1 MNRRLQPVAAA
12 LLAAFS
18 TSPAFA
24 QANQANQSTTALPEV
39 TVRDNATPDDYAPAV
54 SNAGGKI
61 PTAIRDIPQTVTVI
75 NRAVLESQGAA
86 TLTDALRNVPGITLG
101 AGEGGVIG
109 DNINIRGYSAR
120 TDLFLD
126 GLRDRSQSSRDT
138 FFLEAVEVL
147 KGPSSMLFG
156 RGSTGG
162 VVNQVSRQPGL
173 KPITE
178 VGVTAGTDSTFRTTA
193 DLNRPLSETSA
204 FRVSAVAH
212 TNESTRDEIDSKR
225 VGVAPSLRFGIGTP
239 TEVTISSVHQRREDT
254 PDYGFPFATGG
265 TKANPARPVNQ
276 PHDRFYGYTDDKFDQ
291 DTDLLTARIEHKISP
306 LLTLRNQTMY
316 SSARIDAAPTTI
328 TAVGVRDRRER
339 EIDDRSLFNQTDLIA
354 KIDAGSVKHTL
365 ITGLELGRD
374 TFENQRYD
382 WTGETSQNLSNPV
395 YGPIPASA
403 VRSKADFTDNTADTV
418 AVYVNDTIELNKQWK
433 LVGGLRWDR
442 YAFDGTT
449 LNNVTGVSTSLS
461 QTDTMWSTR
470 LGLLYQPNDA
480 QSYYL
485 SYGTSFNPS
494 AESMTLTAAN
504 LNVDPEEN
512 RSIEIGGK
520 WDVMN
525 GLALNAA
532 LFRVEKTNTR
542 SRDAFNNVTGTGET
556 RVSGVEFG
564 VAGQLAKNWQVFGG
578 YTYLD
583 GKIVDLVEFSNNARS
598 VSSGNVLPNT
608 PKHSA
613 TLWSTYRI
621 DKSWEV
627 GGGAVY
633 SSERLV
639 NNANTA
645 IIDGYTRFD
654 ATVAYLT
661 KQYDLRLNLQN
672 LTDKE
677 YFDVASGGR
686 ATPATG
692 RTVLATLTY
701 RF

>member
-18 TSPAFA
+18 SPIVLA
-24 QANQANQSTTALPEV
+24 QAQPHSSDLPEV
-39 TVRDNATPDDYAPAV
+39 TVRDNATPNDYAPAT
-54 SNAGGKI
+54 SNAGSKT
-61 PTAIRDIPQTVTVI
+61 PAAIRDIPQTVTVI

-126 GLRDRSQSSRDT
+126 GMRDRGQYARDT
-138 FFLEAVEVL
+138 FFLESVEVL

-173 KPITE
+173 KPLTE
-178 VGVTAGTDSTFRTTA
+178 IGVSAGTHATYRTTA
-193 DLNRPLSETSA
+193 DINRPLSDTSA

-212 TNESTRDEIDSKR
+212 TNESTRDAVDSKR
-225 VGVAPSLRFGIGTP
+225 IGVAPSLRFGIGTP
-239 TEVTISSVHQRREDT
+239 TEVTISSVHQRRDDT
-254 PDYGFPFATGG
+254 PDYGFPFTAGG
-265 TKANPARPVNQ
+265 TRANPARPIDQ
-276 PHDRFYGYTDDKFDQ
+276 PHNRFYGYTDDRFDQ
-291 DTDLLTARIEHKISP
+291 DTDLLTARIEHRISP
-306 LLTLRNQTMY
+306 LLTLRNQTQY
-316 SSARIDAAPTTI
+316 STARIDAAPTT
-328 TAVGVRDRRER
+328 TSAAGVRDRRER
-339 EIDDRSLFNQTDLIA
+339 EIDDRSVYNQTDLIA
-354 KIDAGSVKHTL
+354 RLDTGGIKHTL
-365 ITGLELGRD
+365 VTGVEVGRD
-374 TFENQRYD
+374 SFENQRYD
-382 WTGETSQNLSNPV
+382 WTGETAQNLSNPV
-395 YGPIPASA
+395 YGPMPANA
-403 VRSKADFTDNTADTV
+403 VRTRADFTDNSADTF
-418 AVYVNDTIELNKQWK
+418 AVYANDTFDLNKHWK
-433 LVGGLRWDR
+433 LVAGVRWDR
-442 YAFDGTT
+442 YSFDGTT
-449 LNNVTGVSTSLS
+449 LNNVTNVATSMS
-461 QTDTMWSTR
+461 QTDRMLSSR
-470 LGLLYQPNDA
+470 LGLIYQPDEA

-494 AESMTLTAAN
+494 AETMTLTAAN
-504 LNVDPEEN
+504 LNIKPEKN

-520 WDVMN
+520 WDVLN

-532 LFRVEKTNTR
+532 LFRVEKTNAR
-542 SRDAFNNVTGTGET
+542 SRDAFNNVTSTGET
-556 RVSGVEFG
+556 RVSGAEIG
-564 VAGQLAKNWQVFGG
+564 IAGQLTKQWQVFGG

-583 GKIVDLVEFSNNARS
+583 GKIVDLAESSNNVRS
-598 VSSGNVLPNT
+598 VSSGNILPNT
-608 PKHSA
+608 PRHSA
-613 TLWSTYRI
+613 SLWSTYRLGR
-621 DKSWEV
+621 SWEI

-645 IIDGYTRFD
+645 LVDGYTRID

-672 LTDKE
+672 LTDKQ

>member
-1 MNRRLQPVAAA
+1 MNRHLQPMAAA
-12 LLAAFS
+12 LLAVFS
-18 TSPAFA
+18 APLACAQTAASASSP
-24 QANQANQSTTALPEV
+24 TALPEV
-39 TVRDNATPDDYAPAV
+39 TVRDNAASNDYAPAV
-54 SNAGGKI
+54 SSIGKT
-61 PTAIRDIPQTVTVI
+61 PAALRDIPQTVTVI

-120 TDLFLD
+120 TDLFID
-126 GLRDRSQSSRDT
+126 GMRDRGQYARDT

-162 VVNQVSRQPGL
+162 VVNQVSKQPGL

-178 VGVTAGTDSTFRTTA
+178 VGISAGTDSTFRTTA

-212 TNESTRDEIDSKR
+212 TNESTRDVTESKR

-239 TEVTISSVHQRREDT
+239 TEITISSVHQRRDDT

-276 PHDRFYGYTDDKFDQ
+276 PHDRFYGYTDDRFDQ
-291 DTDLLTARIEHKISP
+291 DTDLVTARIEHKISP
-306 LLTLRNQTMY
+306 ALTLRNQTQY
-316 SSARIDAAPTTI
+316 STARIDAAPTTI
-328 TAVGVRDRRER
+328 SAAGARNRRER
-339 EIDDRSLFNQTDLIA
+339 EIDDRSVSNQTDLIA
-354 KIDAGSVKHTL
+354 RLQTGSVKHTL
-365 ITGLELGRD
+365 VTGVELGRD
-374 TFENQRYD
+374 YYENQRYD
-382 WTGETSQNLSNPV
+382 WTGESSQNLDNPV
-395 YGPIPASA
+395 YGPMPASA
-403 VRSKADFTDNTADTV
+403 VRSKIDFTDNTADTF
-418 AVYVNDTIELNKQWK
+418 AVYANDTLELSKQWK
-433 LVGGLRWDR
+433 LIGGLRWDR

-449 LNNVTGVSTSLS
+449 LNDVTGAVTTMS
-461 QTDTMWSTR
+461 QTDKMLSTR
-470 LGLLYQPNDA
+470 LGLIYQPNDA
-480 QSYYL
+480 HSYYL

-494 AESMTLTAAN
+494 AETMTLTAAN
-504 LNVDPEEN
+504 LNIKPEKN
-512 RSIEIGGK
+512 RSIEVGGK
-520 WDVMN
+520 WDVLK
-525 GLALNAA
+525 GLSLNAA
-532 LFRVEKTNTR
+532 LFRVEKTNAR
-542 SRDAFNNVTGTGET
+542 SRDAFNNVVGTGET
-556 RVSGVEFG
+556 RVSGAEFG
-564 VAGQLAKNWQVFGG
+564 VAGQLAKNWQIFGG

-583 GKIVDLVEFSNNARS
+583 GKIVDLIEFSSNTRS
-598 VSSGNVLPNT
+598 DRSGNILPNT

-621 DKSWEV
+621 GKSWEV

-672 LTDKE
+672 LTDKQ